1 MMSCTQH
8 CMENTERSIAA
19 SCTGN
24 CMPGAGGVWT
34 AGAAGDV
41 PGRRAV
47 PAAVGGLVRT
57 APSLYGDTEEPRLAL
72 AGSRCT
78 ST

>member
-1 MMSCTQH
+1 
-8 CMENTERSIAA
+8 MESTERSVAA

-24 CMPGAGGVWT
+24 CLPGAGGVWT
-34 AGAAGDV
+34 AGAAGDA

-47 PAAVGGLVRT
+47 PAVVGDLVRMVS
-57 APSLYGDTEEPRLAL
+57 SLYGDTEEPRLAL